1 MMKKIVLLLIL
12 ILGISSCSNKNYYT
26 IDHLWHYSEDNIVY
40 DITYAENAEDKISFK
55 IKINALDDNK
65 IPLYFKANEYISFV
79 EVNNV
84 KYDEIQYER
93 YYGEILH
100 SNNDF
105 FIYCH
110 LNEKG
115 KKINYNYVN
124 LKIVSSINTLIISD
138 KMTRIHYIDVDFK
151 K

>member
-1 MMKKIVLLLIL
+1 MMKKIILLLIL
-12 ILGISSCSNKNYYT
+12 ILGISSCSNENYYT
-26 IDHLWHYSEDNIVY
+26 IDHLWRYSEDNIVY
-40 DITYAENAEDKISFK
+40 DITYAENTEDQISFK
-55 IKINALDDNK
+55 MKINVVDDNQ

-84 KYDEIQYER
+84 KYDEIRYER

-110 LNEKG
+110 LSEKG
-115 KKINYNYVN
+115 KKINHDYVD

>member
-1 MMKKIVLLLIL
+1 MMKKFCALLIL

-26 IDHLWHYSEDNIVY
+26 IDHLWHYSEDNIAY
-40 DITYAENAEDKISFK
+40 DITYVENNKDQISFK
-55 IKINALDDNK
+55 IEINALDDNQ
-65 IPLYFKANEYISFV
+65 IPLYFKANEYISYV
-79 EVNNV
+79 EANEL
-84 KYDEIQYER
+84 KYDEIRYER
-93 YYGEILH
+93 YFGEILH

-115 KKINYNYVN
+115 KKINYNYID

-138 KMTRIHYIDVDFK
+138 KMTQIHYIEVDFK